1 MSSPR
6 PAQGVPVHGVR
17 AASPPCPIQRQ
28 STDLVSMV
36 YSCIGAEI
44 EDSDSSSTCDFK
56 ELQHSADGSNIISD
70 TPTDTRSN
78 GHVVSSKH
86 QTDRQMEMARQE
98 RIVPL
103 TESRTE
109 VGEDVQSSATGSVA
123 PCGQRPEPP
132 PQTTKPSLAV
142 MRQRHLQDS
151 LEEAGRLEGEEQSER
166 LQEEKQ
172 KGRGPEGQRPL
183 IPNKPSIELQRDKTS
198 PEKTKTSPQTLASPE
213 KEQNIDQKSLPPS
226 QPVSEEK
233 VTSEARSP
241 TNSVKPGMEHTDPTI
256 ISHGIIMPPH
266 VHDQR

>member
-1 MSSPR
+1 SASENVYSMIQHPKDTGRPESAVPGANGTMSSPR

-98 RIVPL
+98 TIVPL

-109 VGEDVQSSATGSVA
+109 VGKDVQSSATGSVA
-123 PCGQRPEPP
+123 PCGPRPEPP
-132 PQTTKPSLAV
+132 PQSTKPSLAV

-151 LEEAGRLEGEEQSER
+151 LGTA
-166 LQEEKQ
+166 
-172 KGRGPEGQRPL
+172 
-183 IPNKPSIELQRDKTS
+183 TS
-198 PEKTKTSPQTLASPE
+198 TANEVETAIRHIIKDRKASVI
-213 KEQNIDQKSLPPS
+213 NSVLQKSLYPL
-226 QPVSEEK
+226 
-233 VTSEARSP
+233 
-241 TNSVKPGMEHTDPTI
+241 N
-256 ISHGIIMPPH
+256 ISTL
-266 VHDQR
+266 

>member
-1 MSSPR
+1 
-6 PAQGVPVHGVR
+6 
-17 AASPPCPIQRQ
+17 
-28 STDLVSMV
+28 MV

-109 VGEDVQSSATGSVA
+109 VGEDVQSSAIGSVA
-123 PCGQRPEPP
+123 PCGPRPEPP
-132 PQTTKPSLAV
+132 PQSTKP
-142 MRQRHLQDS
+142 
-151 LEEAGRLEGEEQSER
+151 
-166 LQEEKQ
+166 K
-172 KGRGPEGQRPL
+172 
-183 IPNKPSIELQRDKTS
+183 LQRDKTS

-233 VTSEARSP
+233 ETSEASSP

-266 VHDQR
+266 VHGHR